1 LQIRL
6 TSRKEKSMTFLQ
18 NGKNNPKEDSE
29 QEWYI
34 GEYDRLS
41 KEDGD
46 KPESDSIF
54 NQHRII
60 TNHIA
65 YMKQQGEKVISVK
78 QYSDDGYAG
87 GNFRRPAFQ
96 RLMQDIES
104 GKLNCVIFK
113 DLSRLGRNYPE
124 LGRLMEDYF
133 PQKGIR
139 VISVLNNID
148 SVKNPEIY
156 CSAIV
161 SFSNIVN
168 DDYIR
173 QLSVKI
179 KSTLN
184 MKRASGEFIG
194 NYAPYG
200 YSKSSEDRHKLE
212 IDPEAAEIVRMIFNW
227 YANGTSA
234 SGITKQL
241 NALHITTPSEYKTQ
255 KGCKG
260 FTGHSSGGKKSGAWA
275 ITTVNTILRDEV
287 YIGNLV
293 QGKFKSLSYRSKQ
306 MVANAQKD
314 WIVVEGTHEPIISD
328 ELFTIVHERLA
339 RHTRVAPKEEET
351 HLFSG
356 MVFCGSCGRRMNRCV
371 SSGYGRFRCPTRTY
385 APDKCQGSSISE
397 KRLASITLEAVK
409 KQIARLVDANEAI
422 QSARQQ
428 SRCHA
433 AKNEYEVALHKAE
446 AEKARLNEARFR
458 LYDDLRNGIIDQE
471 EYEYFRSKYRD
482 DLLVQET
489 LIRQLQ
495 DSIESMTST
504 RKADDEFVAY
514 FEKFGNIQALDRSVM
529 VHLIDR
535 IVVNSADNVCVHFKF
550 QEECSRIL
558 DLAKTV

>member
-1 LQIRL
+1 
-6 TSRKEKSMTFLQ
+6 MTFLQ
-18 NGKNNPKEDSE
+18 NGSNDPKNASQ

-34 GEYDRLS
+34 GEYERLS

-46 KPESDSIF
+46 KPESDSIL

-60 TNHIA
+60 SNHIA
-65 YMKQQGEKVISVK
+65 YMKQQGERVISVK

-96 RLMQDIES
+96 RLMQDIEL

-124 LGRLMEDYF
+124 LGKLMEDYF

-184 MKRASGEFIG
+184 MKRTSGEFIG

-200 YSKSSEDRHKLE
+200 YTKSPEDRHKLV

-241 NALHITTPSEYKTQ
+241 NALHIATPSEYKTQ

-260 FTGHSSGGKKSGAWA
+260 FMGHSSGGKKSGAWA
-275 ITTVNTILRDEV
+275 LTTVNSILKDEV

-306 MVANAQKD
+306 MVPNAQKD
-314 WIVVEGTHEPIISD
+314 WIVVEGTHEAIISD
-328 ELFTIVHERLA
+328 ELFTMVHERFA

-356 MVFCGSCGRRMNRCV
+356 MVFCGTCGRRMNRCI
-371 SSGYGRFRCPTRTY
+371 SSGYARFRCPTRTF

-397 KRLASITLEAVK
+397 KKLACITLEAVQ
-409 KQIARLVDANEAI
+409 KQIERLVDAKEAI

-433 AKNEYEVALHKAE
+433 ARNEYEIALHKAE

-458 LYDDLRNGIIDQE
+458 LYDDLQNGTINQE
-471 EYEYFRSKYRD
+471 EYEYFRTRYQN
-482 DLLVQET
+482 DLLAQGT
-489 LIRQLQ
+489 LIRQLK
-495 DSIESMTST
+495 DSIESMTSA

-514 FEKFGNIQALDRSVM
+514 FEKFGNIQTLDRSVM

-535 IVVNSADNVCVHFKF
+535 IVIRDTNNVCVYFKF
-550 QEECSRIL
+550 QDECSRIL
-558 DLAKTV
+558 ELANTI

>member
-1 LQIRL
+1 
-6 TSRKEKSMTFLQ
+6 MTFLQ
-18 NGKNNPKEDSE
+18 NGSNSPQNASQ

-46 KPESDSIF
+46 KPESDSIL

-60 TNHIA
+60 SNHIA
-65 YMKQQGEKVISVK
+65 YMRQQGEKVISVR
-78 QYSDDGYAG
+78 QYADDGYAG

-96 RLMQDIES
+96 RLMQDVEQ
-104 GKLNCVIFK
+104 GRLNCVIFK

-124 LGRLMEDYF
+124 LGKLMEDYF

-184 MKRASGEFIG
+184 MKRTSGEFIG

-200 YSKSSEDRHKLE
+200 YSKSPEDRHKLV

-227 YANGTSA
+227 YAHGISA
-234 SGITKQL
+234 SGITKRL
-241 NALHITTPSEYKTQ
+241 NALHIATPSEYKTQ
-255 KGCKG
+255 RGCKG
-260 FTGHSSGGKKSGAWA
+260 FTGHPSGGTKSGAWSLS
-275 ITTVNTILRDEV
+275 TVNSILKDEV

-293 QGKFKSLSYRSKQ
+293 QGKFKSVSYRSKQ
-306 MVANAQKD
+306 MAANAQKD
-314 WIVVEGTHEPIISD
+314 WIVVEGTHEAIISD
-328 ELFTIVHERLA
+328 ELFTIAHERFA

-356 MVFCGSCGRRMNRCV
+356 MVFCGSCGRRMNRCI
-371 SSGYGRFRCPTRTY
+371 SGGYGRFRCPTRTY

-397 KRLASITLEAVK
+397 KKLACITLEAVQ
-409 KQIARLVDANEAI
+409 KQIAELVDAEEAI

-428 SRCHA
+428 SRGHA
-433 AKNEYEVALHKAE
+433 VRNEYEAALHKAE
-446 AEKARLNEARFR
+446 SEKTRLNEARFR
-458 LYDDLRNGIIDQE
+458 LYDDLQSGIIDQE
-471 EYEYFRSKYRD
+471 EYEYFRTKYKD
-482 DLLVQET
+482 DLLAQET
-489 LIRQLQ
+489 LIGQLK

-514 FEKFGNIQALDRSVM
+514 FEKFGNIQTLDRSVM

-535 IVVNSADNVCVHFKF
+535 IVINDANNVCIHFKF
-550 QEECSRIL
+550 SENA
-558 DLAKTV
+558 AKQLI